1 MRRAVTSKLV
11 ESLSSYNDTN
21 GVDFIVSFVRY
32 SGLKLIEEMI
42 VHCVENGIPVRVLT
56 STYLDITQPVAL
68 YKLLY
73 MLPEGTVHLYN
84 GKSPSFHP
92 KAYFFK
98 SDEGG
103 RVYLGS
109 SNISKSAL
117 VDGVEWNYCIEEKN
131 DLESYK
137 HLCDEFEKL
146 YNHES
151 VVLTEEIVDDYASGY
166 VFNERYDRKINKHFN
181 SLRKA
186 RIDEELEFVEGEF
199 VPNTAQ
205 KEALLKLEKTRKD
218 GNDKALCVVA
228 TGVGKTALAA
238 FDSLSFSSVLFVA
251 HREEILE
258 QAIRTFHAIRK
269 SDDIGRF
276 YDGIYDCKDV
286 LFASVQT
293 LSRTEHIEKIDPLKY
308 EYVII
313 DEFHH
318 AATFSYKKIVDYFK
332 PKFLLGLTAT
342 PHRMDRKNVFEICD
356 YNIAY
361 DLDFFSAINRD
372 LLSPFQYYGIYDFTV
387 DYDTIRYQNGKYVS
401 EDLEKALMIGKRA
414 DLIFTHYKSHYRKRT
429 LAFCS
434 GVDHAEMMAE
444 YFQNHGVIAYTVHSQ
459 AGRKHLLDR
468 EIAVENLKKGS
479 IEILFTVDMF
489 NEGLDV
495 PAVDMI
501 LMARPTESITVF
513 LQQLGRGLRKSE
525 GKMDLKI
532 LDFVGN
538 YKKVEMIP
546 QVFLNKY
553 SVGSTGRITDIVA
566 KEDNLPLN
574 CQISFDPKVIDIIE
588 KSRIATRKQS
598 DTIVDYYW
606 RCKRDLRYVPTRVEL
621 YNSLTSDEYAFIK
634 SFGSKNPFKNY
645 YEFLKKSDSD
655 FELEL
660 DLETKKFIEMIES
673 TSFSRLYKVPILL
686 AFFNEGHFRY
696 IISKEDII
704 QSFRNFYA
712 NQRNFIDIQNVES
725 RKRFHD
731 YSDNEVWKMAKDNPV
746 HFLSLSHSDIFEA
759 LDTGMRIII
768 DLGEDIK
775 RSEAIYF
782 IQDAIQ
788 FRRNEFIDLRLDKKS
803 YCEIK

>member
-1 MRRAVTSKLV
+1 MNNAVTLKLI
-11 ESLSSYNDTN
+11 ESLSSNKEIN
-21 GVDFIVSFVRY
+21 GVDIIVSFVRD
-32 SGLKLIEEMI
+32 SGLKLLEEMI
-42 VHCVENGIPVRVLT
+42 VHFVDNEIPVRVLT

-68 YKLLY
+68 YKLLFK
-73 MLPEGTVHLYN
+73 LPEGSVHLYN

-92 KAYFFK
+92 KAYFFRGV
-98 SDEGG
+98 EGG

-131 DLESYK
+131 DPESYV
-137 HLCDEFEKL
+137 HLCEEFERL
-146 YNHES
+146 YCHES
-151 VVLTEEIVDDYASGY
+151 VVLTERIVDAYASSY
-166 VFNERYDRKINKHFN
+166 VYNERYDRRVNSHFN

-186 RIDEELEFVEGEF
+186 RVEEDFDMDVGDF
-199 VPNTAQ
+199 VPNSAQ
-205 KEALLKLEKTRKD
+205 KEALLKLERTRLD

-238 FDSLSFSSVLFVA
+238 FDSLGYSSVLFVA

-258 QAIRTFHAIRK
+258 QAIRTFKTIRK
-269 SDDIGRF
+269 STDIGRF
-276 YDGIYDCKDV
+276 YDGIYDQSNI

-293 LSRTEHIEKIDPLKY
+293 LSRKEHLEKIDPTKY

-318 AATFSYKKIVDYFK
+318 ATANSYSGIVNYFK

-342 PHRMDRKNVFEICD
+342 PHRMDRKNIFEICD
-356 YNIAY
+356 YNVAY
-361 DLDFFSAINRD
+361 EMDFFSAINRD
-372 LLSPFQYYGIYDFTV
+372 ILSPFQYFGIYDFTV
-387 DYDTIRYQNGKYVS
+387 DYDTIQYRSGKYVA

-434 GVDHAEMMAE
+434 GIEHAEMMAE
-444 YFQNHGVIAYTVHSQ
+444 YFRERGVIAHTVHSQ
-459 AGRKHLLDR
+459 PNRKHFIDR
-468 EIAVENLKKGS
+468 EIAVEKLKNGS

-489 NEGLDV
+489 NEGLDI

-501 LMARPTESITVF
+501 LMTRPTESITVF

-553 SVGSTGRITDIVA
+553 SIGSTGRVMDIIIR
-566 KEDNLPLN
+566 EDNLPLN
-574 CQISFDPKVIDIIE
+574 CQVSFDPKVIDIIE
-588 KSRIATRKQS
+588 KSREATRKLS

-606 RCKRDLRYVPTRVEL
+606 RCKNDLGHVPTRIEF
-621 YNSLTSDEYAFIK
+621 YNSLNSVEYTFIK
-634 SFGSKNPFKNY
+634 SFSNKNPFRNY
-645 YEFLKKSDSD
+645 YDFLKGLDSD
-655 FELEL
+655 FTL
-660 DLETKKFIEMIES
+660 DITPETFKFVEMIES

-686 AFFNEGHFRY
+686 AFVNDGNFRY
-696 IISKEDII
+696 EIQRDDVI
-704 QSFRNFYA
+704 QSFRNFYS
-712 NQRNFIDIQNVES
+712 NQRNLLDIQNIES
-725 RKRFHD
+725 RKRFPE
-731 YSDNEVWKMAKDNPV
+731 YSDNEVWNMAKSNPI
-746 HFLSLSHSDIFEA
+746 HFLSLSHYDIFVAEN
-759 LDTGMRIII
+759 DGMRIII
-768 DLGEDIK
+768 DLGNDIHREDVLH
-775 RSEAIYF
+775 F

-803 YCEIK
+803 